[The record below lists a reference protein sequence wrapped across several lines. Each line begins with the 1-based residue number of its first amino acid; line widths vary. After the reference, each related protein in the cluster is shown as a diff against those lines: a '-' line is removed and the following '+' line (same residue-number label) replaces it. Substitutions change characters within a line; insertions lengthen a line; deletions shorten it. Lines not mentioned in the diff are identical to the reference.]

1 VWQGLDENFLQRV
14 YRTTL
19 GLAAL
24 IEVFLLLTLRVNW
37 ILSFAVGVG
46 IGLGVLRV
54 LEWSIPRLTGAHGT
68 KAGVLAAG
76 VLLGKY
82 IPIGLVI
89 YLLLRWN
96 LLAPAVLVGGLML
109 PYTVIVLKVA
119 ALVWLEN
126 REEGTGTPPKP

>member
-1 VWQGLDENFLQRV
+1 MEQSLDENFLQRV

-19 GLAAL
+19 GLAIL
-24 IEVFLLLTLRVNW
+24 IEVLLLLTWRVDW

-46 IGLGVLRV
+46 IGVGVLRA

-68 KAGVLAAG
+68 RAGVLAAG

-89 YLLLRWN
+89 YLLLRWH

-109 PYTVIVLKVA
+109 PYMVIVLKVA

-126 REEGTGTPPKP
+126 RQEGTGTPPKS

>member
-1 VWQGLDENFLQRV
+1 MGQGLDEHFLQRV

-24 IEVFLLLTLRVNW
+24 MEVFLLLTLRVNW

-46 IGLGVLRV
+46 IGLGVLRA
-54 LEWSIPRLTGAHGT
+54 LEWGIPRLTGAHGT
-68 KAGVLAAG
+68 RAGVLAAV

-89 YLLLRWN
+89 YLLLRWK

-126 REEGTGTPPKP
+126 REDGTGTPPKP